1 MPAPALRRRVL
12 LAAAATP
19 LAVSGLAMPAVGRA
33 QSGAWPN
40 RPVRIVVAF
49 GTGGGTDIT
58 TRLIA
63 PRLSEILGQ
72 PVVIENRPGAG
83 STIGAD
89 HVAKSP
95 PDGYTFLL
103 ATLSTTGIAVGLYPN
118 LPYDPAKDLVAV
130 APTVYVPIGLG
141 ITTAGWNVRTLPEFI
156 AALKARPNGYTFGSA
171 GIGTTGHIASA
182 NFLRQQGLQAEH
194 APYRNPGQTYAALTA
209 GEIQFTHDIPSL
221 LKPFHDAGRARVLF
235 VASPERSPLMPEVPT
250 VTEAGL
256 EDYKAYSWYGIFGP
270 AGLPQP
276 IVARMA
282 AAIDQALG
290 DAAVTARL
298 NEIGTPAMR
307 GWSPER
313 FSQYVKDEIVLWG
326 PLTRAS
332 GARVE

>member
-1 MPAPALRRRVL
+1 MTARLHRRALAVG
-12 LAAAATP
+12 AAA
-19 LAVSGLAMPAVGRA
+19 LALPAIGRA
-33 QSGAWPN
+33 QGAWPD
-40 RPVRIVVAF
+40 RPIRIVVPF

-58 TRLIA
+58 TRLLA
-63 PRLSEILGQ
+63 PRLADTLGQ

-118 LPYDPAKDLVAV
+118 LPYDPARDLVAV
-130 APTVYVPIGLG
+130 APTVFVPIAIA
-141 ITTAGWNVRTLPEFI
+141 ITTAGWPVRTLPEFI
-156 AALKARPNGYTFGSA
+156 AALRAKPNGYTFGSA

-194 APYRNPGQTYAALTA
+194 APYRNPGQTFAALTS

-221 LKPFHDAGRARVLF
+221 LKPFHEAGRARVLF
-235 VASPERSPLMPEVPT
+235 VVTQQRSPLLPGVPT
-250 VTEAGL
+250 VIEAGL
-256 EDYKAYSWYGIFGP
+256 QDYKAYSWYGLFAPSGTP
-270 AGLPQP
+270 AP
-276 IVARMA
+276 IVSRMA
-282 AAIDQALG
+282 AAVDQAL
-290 DAAVTARL
+290 ANPTINARL
-298 NEIGTPAMR
+298 DELGTPGMR
-307 GWSPER
+307 GWTPER
-313 FSQYVKDEIVLWG
+313 FAQYVQDEIALWG